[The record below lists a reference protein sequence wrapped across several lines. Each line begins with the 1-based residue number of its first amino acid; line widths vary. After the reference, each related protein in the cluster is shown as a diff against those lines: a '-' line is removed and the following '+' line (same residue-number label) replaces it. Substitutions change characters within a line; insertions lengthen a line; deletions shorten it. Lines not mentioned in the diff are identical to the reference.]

1 MSTTLATAVGGA
13 GEPKRSDHP
22 TIVRVMAQADKFAEA
37 MPAVMTRERFMRIAI
52 GAIRRN
58 PKLLE
63 CDPLSLMGSL
73 LVAAQLG
80 FEVNTPL
87 GQFYLIPRWNK
98 NTQRMEADGQIG
110 YKGWLDLVD
119 RTGMVTSMTA
129 EVVYEKDRFVYRL
142 GDDPKIEHEPSLGD
156 RGKAIAYYVS
166 IRLSNGGTFRKVL
179 SRSDVNLYRA
189 RSKTPN
195 AGPWVS
201 DYDAMALKTTFLR
214 LVTWLPK
221 SLEIKKAVAYENT
234 IEADGGVRYSERQGQ
249 IEYVIPEPVTPAA
262 QEPDYGMPDDEHEV
276 IDVEQEPARTQQQ
289 AQQQR
294 HSQEQPAAAK
304 APRKRQPAQRMEVI
318 EERGVKV
325 IESSFT
331 DEPAK
336 EERVRP
342 RQEPAAKAEPKP
354 SPVAQAIVA
363 MEAWAAEATAKHD
376 ADGLPDLS
384 DRNVLMERIYD
395 VFARQGIVN
404 VNAKGWYSW
413 LNEIARIGG
422 DAQGAVRLLDQAN
435 RTVTDDYMG
444 APTDDDVEEALE
456 KVDTPVETHGQRVAK
471 IEEWM
476 TKAVDQ
482 FQSKGVKRFAKPA
495 DVLDVMYREAAAEG
509 LIKGV
514 NTAWRP
520 RITELAD
527 CKISLHDLTQ
537 YFAKHAR
544 AIVEEHAGQPA
555 DDREPG
561 ADG

>member
-1 MSTTLATAVGGA
+1 MSA
-13 GEPKRSDHP
+13 GTQLQAAANGHKRAAEHP
-22 TIVRVMAQADKFAEA
+22 TITRVMAQADKFAEA
-37 MPAVMTRERFMRIAI
+37 MPAVMTRDRFMRIAI

-58 PKLLE
+58 PKLLD

-87 GQFYLIPRWNK
+87 GHFYLIPRYNGK
-98 NTQRMEADGQIG
+98 TQRMEADGQIG
-110 YKGWLDLVD
+110 YKGWLDLLD

-129 EVVYEKDRFVYRL
+129 EVVHEKDHFVYKL
-142 GDDPKIEHEPSLGD
+142 GDDPKIEHEPNMGD

-166 IRLSNGGTFRKVL
+166 IKLSNGGIFRKVL
-179 SRSDVNLYRA
+179 SRSDVDRYRA

-201 DYDAMALKTTFLR
+201 DFDAMALKTTFLR

-249 IEYVIPEPVTPAA
+249 IEYVIPEPVPPAA
-262 QEPDYGMPDDEHEV
+262 QEPDYGMPDDEPDVIEV
-276 IDVEQEPARTQQQ
+276 ETEPVVQVQP
-289 AQQQR
+289 
-294 HSQEQPAAAK
+294 QPAKPAPQRRKAEPKVEAA
-304 APRKRQPAQRMEVI
+304 
-318 EERGVKV
+318 
-325 IESSFT
+325 
-331 DEPAK
+331 PAK
-336 EERVRP
+336 P
-342 RQEPAAKAEPKP
+342 SAPFDDSAPKPAAKAEPKP

-363 MEAWAAEATAKHD
+363 METWVNFATAKHD
-376 ADGLPDLS
+376 QDGLPDLA

-435 RTVTDDYMG
+435 KTVTDDYMG
-444 APTDDDVEEALE
+444 APTDEDVEDIRDAEEALA
-456 KVDTPVETHGQRVAK
+456 KADGPAVESHGQRVAA
-471 IEEWM
+471 IEKWITDAGNRFVE
-476 TKAVDQ
+476 
-482 FQSKGVKRFAKPA
+482 KGVKAFAKPEV
-495 DVLDVMYREAAAEG
+495 VLDAMYRHAATLG
-509 LIKGV
+509 IVKGKESG
-514 NTAWRP
+514 WRP
-520 RITELAD
+520 RVTDLAN
-527 CKISLHDLTQ
+527 CKLSLYDLMER
-537 YFAKHAR
+537 FSDHAR
-544 AIVEEHAGQPA
+544 AIVEEHASQPA